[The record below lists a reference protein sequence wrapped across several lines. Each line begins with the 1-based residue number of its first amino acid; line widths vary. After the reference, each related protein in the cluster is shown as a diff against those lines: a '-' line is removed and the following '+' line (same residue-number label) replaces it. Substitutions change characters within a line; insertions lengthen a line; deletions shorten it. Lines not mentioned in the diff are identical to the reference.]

1 MSGRCHYCAA
11 LQTERLFS
19 LVFLPEGQITGIIM
33 DVANVTKELFRLGLS
48 LKPKKQFPTSYNKR
62 DLFWLCSNS
71 FCTVMTKILKVSK
84 FQKQI
89 FLFSFPPKN
98 KHNYFLMSTLTW
110 SNQKNEG
117 NLSFIML
124 ITGYLI

>member
-1 MSGRCHYCAA
+1 LSGCCQYCAA

-33 DVANVTKELFRLGLS
+33 DVANVTKELFRLELS

-89 FLFSFPPKN
+89 FFLFSFPQKKPDFF
-98 KHNYFLMSTLTW
+98 FLL
-110 SNQKNEG
+110 
-117 NLSFIML
+117 
-124 ITGYLI
+124 

>member
-1 MSGRCHYCAA
+1 MSGCCQYCAA

-48 LKPKKQFPTSYNKR
+48 LKPKKQFPTSYDKR
-62 DLFWLCSNS
+62 DLFWLCSNLL
-71 FCTVMTKILKVSK
+71 CTVMTKILKVSK

-89 FLFSFPPKN
+89 FCFSFPPKN
-98 KHNYFLMSTLTW
+98 EGNHSGFYCIRYPLINIIKCLYFLDLTHFR
-110 SNQKNEG
+110 G
-117 NLSFIML
+117 
-124 ITGYLI
+124 